1 MYRTARGD
9 VKEQVISL
17 LRRISLAAYV
27 ALRIV
32 RSRSS
37 PRLSA
42 VTLISVAGVA
52 FGVMAL
58 TIVMGV
64 TGGFQDAFQ
73 DRILG
78 LYPHLVVLK
87 RGGDFRAYD
96 QTLEKIRAAPGV
108 VEAAPSTYDDMMI
121 AAGGAR
127 ALSLIHI

>member
-1 MYRTARGD
+1 MYTTARD
-9 VKEQVISL
+9 HVKEQVISL
-17 LRRISLAAYV
+17 IRRISLAAYV

-37 PRLSA
+37 QRLSA

-64 TGGFQDAFQ
+64 TGGFQAAFQ

-78 LYPHLVVLK
+78 LQHLQ
-87 RGGDFRAYD
+87 YD
-96 QTLEKIRAAPGV
+96 
-108 VEAAPSTYDDMMI
+108 S
-121 AAGGAR
+121 
-127 ALSLIHI
+127 